1 MKKLKILQELPYSSP
16 VSSGTQYLCIEE
28 ESINN
33 FVLNVRDRETLG
45 DTEELMEKMD
55 LELVE
60 EHGEQWLNEAYAS
73 GEIDVLHESIPL
85 DYCNGKKV
93 IEIQDGQFLLG
104 ENLICLDDSLE
115 IKFLQSQENEIEALI
130 KKFINNF
137 YRPSQI
143 NELHL
148 IEAVKR
154 YIK

>member
-1 MKKLKILQELPYSSP
+1 MKKLKILQELPYASF

-28 ESINN
+28 VSTNN
-33 FVLNVRDRETLG
+33 FVLNIRDRETLG
-45 DTEELMEKMD
+45 DTEELMEKMN
-55 LELVE
+55 LELIE
-60 EHGEQWLNEAYAS
+60 EHGEQWFNEAYDS
-73 GEIDVLHESIPL
+73 GELDKLYEAIPF

-115 IKFLQSQENEIEALI
+115 IKFLKSQENEVESIV
-130 KKFINNF
+130 KKLINNF
-137 YRPSQI
+137 YRSSQI
-143 NELHL
+143 NELYL

>member
-1 MKKLKILQELPYSSP
+1 MNI
-16 VSSGTQYLCIEE
+16 
-28 ESINN
+28 
-33 FVLNVRDRETLG
+33 RDRETLG
-45 DTEELMEKMD
+45 DTEELMEKMNS
-55 LELVE
+55 ELIE
-60 EHGEQWLNEAYAS
+60 EHGEQWFNDAYAS
-73 GEIDVLHESIPL
+73 GELDKLYESIPT

-115 IKFLQSQENEIEALI
+115 IKFLKSQENQIEALI

-137 YRPSQI
+137 YRSSQI

-148 IEAVKR
+148 IESVKK

>member
-1 MKKLKILQELPYSSP
+1 M
-16 VSSGTQYLCIEE
+16 
-28 ESINN
+28 
-33 FVLNVRDRETLG
+33 VLL
-45 DTEELMEKMD
+45 
-55 LELVE
+55 
-60 EHGEQWLNEAYAS
+60 
-73 GEIDVLHESIPL
+73 IPL
-85 DYCNGKKV
+85 IYLVLWYCQTLNFSRKV

-104 ENLICLDDSLE
+104 ENLICFNDKLE
-115 IKFLQSQENEIEALI
+115 IKFLKSQENEIEALI

>member
-1 MKKLKILQELPYSSP
+1 M
-16 VSSGTQYLCIEE
+16 
-28 ESINN
+28 
-33 FVLNVRDRETLG
+33 
-45 DTEELMEKMD
+45 
-55 LELVE
+55 
-60 EHGEQWLNEAYAS
+60 
-73 GEIDVLHESIPL
+73 LHESIPL

-148 IEAVKR
+148 IESVKR